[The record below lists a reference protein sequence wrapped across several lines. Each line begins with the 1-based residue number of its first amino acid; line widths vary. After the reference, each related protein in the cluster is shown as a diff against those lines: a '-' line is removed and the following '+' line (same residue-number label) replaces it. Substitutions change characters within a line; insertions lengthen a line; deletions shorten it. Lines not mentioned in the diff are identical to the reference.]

1 VSTTTGGLTKF
12 RPTGAATQIQRI
24 AKVLKVSV
32 NDGQLLVFNTAR
44 TAGLPNLTEN
54 YIWVGDSNNQP
65 VETALSSFTQQKY
78 AASIPFTAATSQTV
92 THNLNDTDVIVQ
104 LKDSTGTL
112 VIPNVVDNY
121 TNNTVD
127 IEVSSTETFRVI
139 IIG

>member
-1 VSTTTGGLTKF
+1 
-12 RPTGAATQIQRI
+12 
-24 AKVLKVSV
+24 
-32 NDGQLLVFNTAR
+32 
-44 TAGLPNLTEN
+44 
-54 YIWVGDSNNQP
+54 
-65 VETALSSFTQQKY
+65 
-78 AASIPFTAATSQTV
+78 
-92 THNLNDTDVIVQ
+92 VIVQ